1 MILAVV
7 QKELKILFSSPLA
20 WLILAL
26 VQLVLTWVF
35 LAHLDTFLEIQPQ
48 LIKLANPP
56 GVTETIVA
64 PLFATAAIVLLM
76 TTPLLTARLIA
87 EERRN
92 HTLPFLVSAPISI
105 AEIVI
110 GKFLGLMIFLS
121 ALIALVAALSLSL
134 LAGGRLDFGLLLSNI
149 AGLFLISACFVSLG
163 LYISCLSAQP
173 ATAGAG
179 AMGTLLGLW
188 VMDTVAADEDGPGIA
203 RNFSLLAH
211 YESFNRG
218 MIDTFGLAYFALF
231 TLIFLML
238 SVRRLDNERLSG

>member
-1 MILAVV
+1 MILAVA

-48 LIKLANPP
+48 LIKIASPP

-163 LYISCLSAQP
+163 LYISCLSTQP

-179 AMGTLLGLW
+179 AMGALLGLW
-188 VMDTVAADEDGPGIA
+188 VMDTVAADEDGAGIA

-238 SVRRLDNERLSG
+238 SVRRLDNERMRG

>member
-1 MILAVV
+1 MILVV
-7 QKELKILFSSPLA
+7 AQKELKILFSSPLA

-48 LIKLANPP
+48 LIKIANPP

-64 PLFATAAIVLLM
+64 PLFATAAIVFLM

-110 GKFLGLMIFLS
+110 GKFLGLLIFLS

-149 AGLFLISACFVSLG
+149 AGLFLVSACFVSLG

-179 AMGTLLGLW
+179 AMGALLGLW
-188 VMDTVAADEDGPGIA
+188 VMDTVAADEDGIGIA

-211 YESFNRG
+211 YENFNRG
-218 MIDTFGLAYFALF
+218 LIDTFGLAYFVLF
-231 TLIFLML
+231 TLVFLML
-238 SVRRLDNERLSG
+238 SIRRLDNERLRG

>member
-1 MILAVV
+1 MILAVA

-48 LIKLANPP
+48 LIKIANPP

-179 AMGTLLGLW
+179 AMGALLGLW
-188 VMDTVAADEDGPGIA
+188 VMDTVAADEDGAGIA

-238 SVRRLDNERLSG
+238 SVRRLDNERMRG